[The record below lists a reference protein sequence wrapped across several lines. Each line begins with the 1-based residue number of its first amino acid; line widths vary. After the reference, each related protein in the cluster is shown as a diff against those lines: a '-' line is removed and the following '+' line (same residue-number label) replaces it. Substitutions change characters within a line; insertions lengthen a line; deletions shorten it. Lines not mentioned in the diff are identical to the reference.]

1 MQTDILIQS
10 FLDGVYDERLLDVY
24 ADDTKI
30 YYQRERYI
38 NAIKKFEQC
47 YKLGD
52 VELFSAPGTTNQC
65 QNTFCLFHE
74 LFSVVLNSFLFIII

>member
-10 FLDGVYDERLLDVY
+10 FLDGVYDERLFDVY
-24 ADDTKI
+24 DDETKI

-47 YKLGD
+47 YKPGD
-52 VELFSAPGTTNQC
+52 VELFSAP
-65 QNTFCLFHE
+65 
-74 LFSVVLNSFLFIII
+74 

>member
-24 ADDTKI
+24 ADETKI

-47 YKLGD
+47 YKPGD
-52 VELFSAPGTTNQC
+52 VELFSAPEEVRLAATIR
-65 QNTFCLFHE
+65 
-74 LFSVVLNSFLFIII
+74 IIKTERFWQHLLILIQ

>member
-38 NAIKKFEQC
+38 NAIKKFEQH
-47 YKLGD
+47 YK
-52 VELFSAPGTTNQC
+52 PGYVSISCDDHLSSPAVASRLKRPT
-65 QNTFCLFHE
+65 
-74 LFSVVLNSFLFIII
+74 